1 MALTKKI
8 SESSDLSLIYVTKF
22 EWKNSQM
29 QAYFHP
35 HPIVGRV
42 YVAIHHRPSGSLM
55 VSLRQEA
62 GNGGVVGGLVIPING
77 VDWIDWTCEVVELDN
92 DNILTLDICA
102 EDFHKIQW
110 FKDTNT
116 EQILES
122 QFGIK
127 KNDDNSREANK
138 AIHENPSEDCGSVQ
152 MLTQNKPGSAQPQP
166 VAKKDTDEIKQSVQ
180 QIMDDWNSKCKQEA
194 AEAVGLINDL
204 LVTSPWV
211 VSAVLKILKAL
222 KQDIE
227 DGFKLPMFAAFDCI
241 YTDPE
246 IGQAA
251 NLGVL
256 FKGLKK
262 AMASSSEEGLVDAAV
277 ALVYEILRFE
287 ENDIKPD
294 SHKG

>member
-1 MALTKKI
+1 
-8 SESSDLSLIYVTKF
+8 
-22 EWKNSQM
+22 M

-55 VSLRQEA
+55 VSLRQDAEK
-62 GNGGVVGGLVIPING
+62 GGVVGGLVIPING
-77 VDWIDWTCEVVELDN
+77 VDWIDWACEVVELDN

-110 FKDTNT
+110 FKDTDT

-127 KNDDNSREANK
+127 KKEDNSPVVNEALP
-138 AIHENPSEDCGSVQ
+138 ENLSEDSVPVRITIQ
-152 MLTQNKPGSAQPQP
+152 NTSESTQSQSVVN
-166 VAKKDTDEIKQSVQ
+166 KDTDAIKQSVQ
-180 QIMDDWNSKCKQEA
+180 QIMDDWSARCQKEA
-194 AEAVGLINDL
+194 AEAAGLINDL
-204 LVTSPWV
+204 LTTSPWIL
-211 VSAVLKILKAL
+211 SAVLKVLKAL

-246 IGQAA
+246 VGQAA

-262 AMASSSEEGLVDAAV
+262 AMASSSEEGLVDATV
-277 ALVYEILRFE
+277 ALIYEIFRFE
-287 ENDIKPD
+287 DNDIKPD
-294 SHKG
+294 SPKG